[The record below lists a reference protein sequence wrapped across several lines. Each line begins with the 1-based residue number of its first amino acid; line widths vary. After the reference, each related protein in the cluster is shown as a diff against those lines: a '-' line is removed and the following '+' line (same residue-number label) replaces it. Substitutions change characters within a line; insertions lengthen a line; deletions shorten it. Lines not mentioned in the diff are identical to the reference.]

1 MGNVDECII
10 LTTIQNVLK
19 KALGEFCGG
28 EYCAAGESIYWC
40 ILLVER
46 DANGS
51 NLTNEKPRCSVMSAD
66 SMPSKDS

>member
-1 MGNVDECII
+1 MW
-10 LTTIQNVLK
+10 
-19 KALGEFCGG
+19 G

-51 NLTNEKPRCSVMSAD
+51 NLTNEKPPLLRDVSRFNALKGFMTS
-66 SMPSKDS
+66 